1 MKRPFLCYSS
11 PPAWAQPLQVQTS
24 QNADSALRPLT
35 TQQQATVWGV
45 TPEEWQ
51 RYLTLKQ
58 QARGVWSPGL
68 DPLTTLGVEADT
80 DHERQRFAELL
91 VRQEYQRLEKE
102 LAFQRAYDAA
112 PATPVSGPDAAE
124 NHVRQQPAFRYL
136 LKMTAAPD
144 SLLRTLLAQQRPL
157 DIWLVNSEG
166 DDNRVRRW
174 AMAHGIDK
182 NWWSEHSITLN
193 HDAGRWFLFGGR
205 AKFRW
210 RWNVRGTMARGPPP
224 DPAAVLPGAAAAGSV
239 PARWSITAC
248 HRTAV
253 GRHTNRSGEPERQAS
268 PVAVDAQYQRYRLP
282 LCQPEQAC
290 QALLA
295 AIRRTSPEAH

>member
-1 MKRPFLCYSS
+1 MKHLVLLLLFTAS
-11 PPAWAQPLQVQTS
+11 AWAQPLQVQTS

-58 QARGVWSPGL
+58 
-68 DPLTTLGVEADT
+68 
-80 DHERQRFAELL
+80 L

-112 PATPVSGPDAAE
+112 WQRLYPGLTPLKTTSANTSRVSLFVQDDCP
-124 NHVRQQPAFRYL
+124 PC
-136 LKMTAAPD
+136 D

-174 AMAHGIDK
+174 AMAHGIDTK
-182 NWWSEHSITLN
+182 LVSEHSITLN
-193 HDAGRWFLFGGR
+193 HDAGRWLMLSQSKIPVALERKGEQ
-205 AKFRW
+205 W
-210 RWNVRGTMARGPPP
+210 RE
-224 DPAAVLPGAAAAGSV
+224 VLP
-239 PARWSITAC
+239 
-248 HRTAV
+248 
-253 GRHTNRSGEPERQAS
+253 
-268 PVAVDAQYQRYRLP
+268 
-282 LCQPEQAC
+282 
-290 QALLA
+290 
-295 AIRRTSPEAH
+295 

>member
-1 MKRPFLCYSS
+1 MKRLVPLLLFTTSV
-11 PPAWAQPLQVQTS
+11 WAQPLQVQTS

-112 PATPVSGPDAAE
+112 WQRLYPGLTPLKTTSASTT
-124 NHVRQQPAFRYL
+124 AFRYL
-136 LKMTAAPD
+136 LKMTA
-144 SLLRTLLAQQRPL
+144 RPATACCVPC
-157 DIWLVNSEG
+157 WRNS
-166 DDNRVRRW
+166 VRW
-174 AMAHGIDK
+174 ISG
-182 NWWSEHSITLN
+182 WSTAKVMITGCA
-193 HDAGRWFLFGGR
+193 AGRWR
-205 AKFRW
+205 
-210 RWNVRGTMARGPPP
+210 MA
-224 DPAAVLPGAAAAGSV
+224 LTQN
-239 PARWSITAC
+239 W
-248 HRTAV
+248 
-253 GRHTNRSGEPERQAS
+253 
-268 PVAVDAQYQRYRLP
+268 
-282 LCQPEQAC
+282 
-290 QALLA
+290 
-295 AIRRTSPEAH
+295 